1 MASARTERAD
11 LGRPCTRRADTAPD
25 RGSHRLTVSSL
36 TRPPVGWTGAA
47 ADFDAGLLARTA
59 FAVVLAISSGVEDV
73 RMVCSTTAAGEP
85 SRVEALQVLPQTPIR
100 HLSARW
106 ADSSPARAEVGG
118 LPRLQ
123 QLIDSSAL
131 PAFHLLAAG
140 QTPPPAL
147 SPLACSVRVTPARWE
162 WTLSALPSAADEDRL
177 WALAR
182 LVASVLHSLAA
193 APNLTVAQAAE
204 QAEPLGFEIQVL
216 GGAGLADVTTALQG
230 WGNAVGLPVRV
241 HRVETEQTQASG
253 PAGGWVRP
261 TACGAN
267 LVVLEQGLGSLPQ
280 PRSEDAPGG
289 EDALGADLGVLPD
302 GRAIA
307 QTNANETR
315 ELYDEIVVRNQYLRH
330 GVQLCDGDTVVDVGA
345 NIGMFA
351 LFAAAQA
358 SKVTIHAFEPVP
370 VVARALQTNMSL
382 YGISGTVSCAAA
394 GASTGVRALTFYPQS
409 SLQSGFY
416 ADAEGDQHIV
426 GEYARHQADALPG
439 LPAELR
445 AAAADALAP
454 TARARTAERQE
465 LQVPVIRLSDW
476 IRDNAV
482 RRIDLLK
489 VDAERAEEDVLAGLD
504 DEHWPLIG
512 QVVAEVHDRDG
523 RMDRLRTLLQRWG
536 FETVVEQDAL
546 FAGSE
551 IYMLY
556 GLRPGASR
564 PEAPW
569 MERQIAAAERWAQT
583 SALPLYVTARPGAMP
598 AETRIARQ
606 AVAARALTWVEPPP
620 LPPADLAA
628 ERPRVVL
635 AWAERVLR
643 RMTSVHRPVVK
654 AVVVDG
660 DNTLWGG
667 VCGEIGP
674 ENVETG
680 GPYRLVQE
688 ALRAQLE
695 AGRVLCLCSRNNPAD
710 VEAVFATHP
719 DMPLSLQD
727 FTVVRAG
734 WCPKSVAVGEI
745 AEELGF
751 AVESLVFVDDSAA
764 ERAEVAIAHPGVTVV
779 DLPAEAEEFTAALR
793 GTWQLALE
801 GTGTAEDRART
812 ALIAGEARRRR
823 TAAQAA
829 TTAEYLEQLDLRVEV
844 SEATDDEVE
853 RIAQLAA
860 RTTQFNLA
868 LRVHTPGTVRQV
880 LASAGVALSVRVRDR
895 FGDYGL
901 VGFAS
906 ADADGRVL
914 RVRDFFVSCRAL
926 GRNVEWCVLRELAG
940 RAGPLGL
947 DGIAL
952 TSTPGPRNRP
962 ALEFAD
968 AARTRFNLSDALD
981 LVDASAAASLDW
993 RLLTSPQTAAAAPIA
1008 SQCPPTRVPSRVRW
1022 PVSQQ
1027 AAARA
1032 AEAYRRPGETTST
1045 TPYVAPQTE
1054 TERRIAAVWEE
1065 ALEVAPIGVH
1075 DDLFMLGCD
1084 SLTAAVICARLRQH
1098 GVELAVHELLAHPT
1112 VRGAARQAG
1121 AELRPAIEL
1130 PADAEA
1136 GPASLGQQRVWAAE
1150 AIGGRGNAQVI
1161 PLAYRIAGPL
1171 DLGRLRSA
1179 LEGVVARHPA
1189 LRTVLVDG
1197 GGALVQR
1204 RLTAG
1209 EGVGIEVH
1217 EVSSLPE
1224 TERPGRAD
1232 LLARRFFSARFD
1244 IGRDVMLRAAVLRLG
1259 PDDHVL
1265 LLMLHHSAGDGW
1277 SVDILQRDLGAL
1289 YADPKALAG
1298 VPVGATFAQYSA
1310 AAIRRRESGAFDQGA
1325 AAVRAALDRAS
1336 ARPWST
1342 PSGLPFEPRHL
1353 RFALDSDLLAS
1364 LRAAARSRSVTPV
1377 AVHLAAW
1384 QLLLAVAADTDA
1396 VVTGCAVAG
1405 RNEEVFAD
1413 TVGFFANLVPVPVH
1427 FDWSATAGGYLST
1440 AVAAV
1445 AEALTYAE
1453 VPYGLVADGAGA
1465 VFDTLFTLQPPAT
1478 HPLRFDGCAIT
1489 GSEPALWP
1497 VPYPLMLDVQEHAD
1511 GASALLR
1518 FDARARHPVDP
1529 PWLAEAYPL
1538 VLAALCTLP
1547 ELPLQRLRDLLR
1559 PGTATVHDLVRD
1571 RLANLREDGEPR

>member
-1 MASARTERAD
+1 MADEDTLRALSD
-11 LGRPCTRRADTAPD
+11 QVGAVLHALTAVPD
-25 RGSHRLTVSSL
+25 LTVEQ
-36 TRPPVGWTGAA
+36 A
-47 ADFDAGLLARTA
+47 ADR
-59 FAVVLAISSGVEDV
+59 
-73 RMVCSTTAAGEP
+73 
-85 SRVEALQVLPQTPIR
+85 IR
-100 HLSARW
+100 
-106 ADSSPARAEVGG
+106 
-118 LPRLQ
+118 
-123 QLIDSSAL
+123 L
-131 PAFHLLAAG
+131 PAF
-140 QTPPPAL
+140 
-147 SPLACSVRVTPARWE
+147 
-162 WTLSALPSAADEDRL
+162 
-177 WALAR
+177 
-182 LVASVLHSLAA
+182 
-193 APNLTVAQAAE
+193 
-204 QAEPLGFEIQVL
+204 EIQIL
-216 GGAGLADVTTALQG
+216 GGTGLAEVTAALCG
-230 WGNAVGLPVRV
+230 WGHAVGLPVTV
-241 HRVETEQTQASG
+241 HRVKAEETRAPGLTEGG
-253 PAGGWVRP
+253 PRP
-261 TACGAN
+261 TEWGAN
-267 LVVLEQGLGSLPQ
+267 LVVLKQGLGSLPQ
-280 PRSEDAPGG
+280 PRPEAGPEGG
-289 EDALGADLGVLPD
+289 DALETGLRALPD
-302 GRAIA
+302 GRPIA
-307 QTNANETR
+307 EVNANETR
-315 ELYDEIVVRNQYLRH
+315 ELYGEIVVRNQYLRH
-330 GVQLCDGDTVVDVGA
+330 GLQLCDGDLVVDVGA

-351 LFAAAQA
+351 LFVASQA
-358 SKVTIHAFEPVP
+358 SKVTVHAFEPVP
-370 VVARALQTNMSL
+370 VVARALKANMSL
-382 YGISGTVSCAAA
+382 YGVSGTVTCAAV
-394 GASTGVRALTFYPQS
+394 GASADVRALTFYPQS

-426 GEYARHQADALPG
+426 GEYARHQAEALPG
-439 LPAELR
+439 LPAGLR
-445 AAAADALAP
+445 AAAAEALAP
-454 TARARTAERQE
+454 TARARTADRQE

-476 IRDNAV
+476 IRDTAV
-482 RRIDLLK
+482 SRIHLLK
-489 VDAERAEEDVLAGLD
+489 VDAERAEEEVLAGID

-523 RMDRLRTLLQRWG
+523 RVNRLRALLQRQG

-569 MERQIAAAERWAQT
+569 MKRQIAAAERWAQT
-583 SALPLYVTARPGAMP
+583 SGLPLYVTSPPGAML

-606 AVAARALTWVEPPP
+606 AVEARGLSWVEPPP
-620 LPPADLAA
+620 LASADLAT
-628 ERPRVVL
+628 EKPSVVL
-635 AWAERVLR
+635 AWAEAVLR
-643 RMTSVHRPVVK
+643 RMTAAQRPVAK

-674 ENVETG
+674 ENVDAD
-680 GPYRLVQE
+680 GPYRQMQE
-688 ALRAQLE
+688 MLREQLA
-695 AGRVLCLCSRNNPAD
+695 AGRVLCLCSRNNLAD
-710 VEAVFATHP
+710 LEAVFAAHP
-719 DMPLSLQD
+719 GMPLGLGD
-727 FTVVRAG
+727 FVAVRAG
-734 WCPKSVAVGEI
+734 WGPKSVAVGEI

-764 ERAEVAIAHPGVTVV
+764 ERAEVAIAHPGITVV
-779 DLPAEAEEFTAALR
+779 DLPADPREFPAALR
-793 GTWQLALE
+793 GTWQLGLE
-801 GTGTAEDRART
+801 GTGTAEDHART
-812 ALIAGEARRRR
+812 ALIAGEARRR
-823 TAAQAA
+823 TAAAQAA

-844 SEATDDEVE
+844 SLAVEDEVE

-868 LRVHTPGTVRQV
+868 LRGHTPGTIRQV
-880 LASAGVALSVRVRDR
+880 LAGTGVTLSVRVRDR

-901 VGFAS
+901 VAFVS
-906 ADADGRVL
+906 AEADGRVL

-926 GRNVEWCVLRELAG
+926 GRNVEWCVLRELAEH
-940 RAGPLGL
+940 ATALGL
-947 DGIAL
+947 DSIAL
-952 TSTPGPRNRP
+952 TGTPGSRNRP

-968 AARTRFNLSDALD
+968 AARTRFGLTGAPD
-981 LVDASAAASLDW
+981 LVNASAAVALDW
-993 RLLTSPQTAAAAPIA
+993 RLLTAAQVAAAPIA
-1008 SQCPPTRVPSRVRW
+1008 GECPPTGVPSRVRW

-1032 AEAYRRPGETTST
+1032 ADAYQRPGETTST
-1045 TPYVAPQTE
+1045 TPYVVPQTE

-1065 ALEVAPIGVH
+1065 TLKVAPIGAH

-1084 SLTAAVICARLRQH
+1084 SLTAAVICARLRRH

-1121 AELRPAIEL
+1121 AGRQPAIEL
-1130 PADAEA
+1130 SQDAEA
-1136 GPASLGQQRVWAAE
+1136 APASLGQQRVWAAE
-1150 AIGGRGNAQVI
+1150 ALGGCGNAQVI
-1161 PLAYRIAGPL
+1161 PLTYRVTGPL

-1179 LEGVVARHPA
+1179 LEVVVARHPA
-1189 LRTVLVDG
+1189 LRTVLVDD

-1209 EGVGIEVH
+1209 EGVDIEVH

-1224 TERPGRAD
+1224 TERPGQAD

-1259 PDDHVL
+1259 PDDHEL

-1310 AAIRRRESGAFDQGA
+1310 AAVRRRESAAFDQGA

-1342 PSGLPFEPRHL
+1342 PSGLPAEPRHL

-1364 LRAAARSRSVTPV
+1364 VRAAARSRSVTPV

-1384 QLLLAVAADTDA
+1384 QLLLAVAVSTDA
-1396 VVTGCAVAG
+1396 VVTGCPVAG

-1413 TVGFFANLVPVPVH
+1413 TIGFFANLVPVPVH
-1427 FDWSATAGGYLST
+1427 FDWSATAGGYLDT

-1445 AEALTYAE
+1445 AEALSHAE

-1478 HPLRFDGCAIT
+1478 HPLRFDGCTIT

-1559 PGTATVHDLVRD
+1559 PGTATVYDLVRD
-1571 RLANLREDGEPR
+1571 RLANLREDGESR

>member
-1 MASARTERAD
+1 M
-11 LGRPCTRRADTAPD
+11 
-25 RGSHRLTVSSL
+25 SSL
-36 TRPPVGWTGAA
+36 TRPPVGWTGVAA
-47 ADFDAGLLARTA
+47 GFDVGLLARTA
-59 FAVVLAISSGVEDV
+59 FAVALAVSSGVEDV
-73 RMVCSTTAAGEP
+73 RLVCGTTAAGEP
-85 SRVEALQVLPQTPIR
+85 SRVEALQVLPQAAIR
-100 HLSARW
+100 DLSARW
-106 ADSSPARAEVGG
+106 ADSSLSLAEVGG
-118 LPRLQ
+118 LPELQ

-131 PAFHLLAAG
+131 PAFHFSAAG
-140 QTPPPAL
+140 QTPSPAL
-147 SPLACSVRVTPARWE
+147 SPLACSVRVDPAGWE
-162 WTLSALPSAADEDRL
+162 WTVSALPGVADEDML
-177 WALAR
+177 WALAS
-182 LVASVLHSLAA
+182 LVEAVLHSLAA
-193 APNLTVAQAAE
+193 VPDLTVAQAAE
-204 QAEPLGFEIQVL
+204 QAGPLGFEIQVL
-216 GGAGLADVTTALQG
+216 GGAGLAEVTTALRG
-230 WGNAVGLPVRV
+230 WGYAVGLPVTV

-253 PAGGWVRP
+253 PAGGGQPAAW
-261 TACGAN
+261 GAN

-280 PRSEDAPGG
+280 PRPEAAPGG
-289 EDALGADLGVLPD
+289 EHALGTGLGALPD
-302 GRAIA
+302 GRPIA

-358 SKVTIHAFEPVP
+358 SKVTVHAFEPVP

-382 YGISGTVSCAAA
+382 YGISGTVSCAAV
-394 GASTGVRALTFYPQS
+394 GASSDTRALTFYPQS

-426 GEYARHQADALPG
+426 GEYARHQAQALPG

-445 AAAADALAP
+445 EAAAEALAP
-454 TARARTAERQE
+454 TARARTADRQE

-482 RRIDLLK
+482 SRIDLLK
-489 VDAERAEEDVLAGLD
+489 VDAERAEEDVLGGLD

-523 RMDRLRTLLQRWG
+523 RVDRLRSLLHSWG
-536 FETVVEQDAL
+536 FETAVEQDAL

-556 GLRPGASR
+556 GLRSGASR

-569 MERQIAAAERWAQT
+569 MECQIAAAERWAQT
-583 SALPLYVTARPGAMP
+583 SALPLYVTAPPGAMP

-606 AVAARALTWVEPPP
+606 AVEARGLTWVEPPP
-620 LPPADLAA
+620 PTVADAGT
-628 ERPRVVL
+628 EESSVVL
-635 AWAERVLR
+635 AWAEVVLR
-643 RMTSVHRPVVK
+643 RMTAAHRPVAK

-674 ENVETG
+674 ENVDTG

-695 AGRVLCLCSRNNPAD
+695 DGRVLCLCSRNNPAD
-710 VEAVFATHP
+710 LEAVFAAHP
-719 DMPLSLQD
+719 DMPLGLSD

-734 WCPKSVAVGEI
+734 WGPKSVAVGEI

-779 DLPAEAEEFTAALR
+779 DLPAEAEAFTAALR

-823 TAAQAA
+823 TAAQAT

-844 SEATDDEVE
+844 SEATEDEVE

-868 LRVHTPGTVRQV
+868 LRGHTPGTVRQV
-880 LASAGVALSVRVRDR
+880 LAATGVALSVRVRDR

-901 VGFAS
+901 VAFAS

-940 RAGPLGL
+940 RAGALGL

-968 AARTRFNLSDALD
+968 AARTRFNLSGAPD
-981 LVDASAAASLDW
+981 LVDASAAATVDW
-993 RLLTSPQTAAAAPIA
+993 RLLTAPQAAAPIA
-1008 SQCPPTRVPSRVRW
+1008 SEGPLAGVPSRVRW

-1027 AAARA
+1027 AAALA
-1032 AEAYRRPGETTST
+1032 ADACRRPGETAST

-1065 ALEVAPIGVH
+1065 TLKVAPIGVH
-1075 DDLFMLGCD
+1075 DDLFTLGCD
-1084 SLTAAVICARLRQH
+1084 SLTAAVICVRLRRH
-1098 GVELAVHELLAHPT
+1098 GVELTVHELLAQPT

-1121 AELRPAIEL
+1121 SGRRPVIEL
-1130 PADAEA
+1130 PTDAEA

-1150 AIGGRGNAQVI
+1150 AVGGRGNAQVI
-1161 PLAYRIAGPL
+1161 PLTYRIVGPL
-1171 DLGRLRSA
+1171 DLDRLRSA
-1179 LEGVVARHPA
+1179 LETVVARHPA
-1189 LRTVLVDG
+1189 LRTVLVDD

-1209 EGVGIEVH
+1209 EGVDIKVH
-1217 EVSSLPE
+1217 DVSSLPE
-1224 TERPGRAD
+1224 TERGGQAD
-1232 LLARRFFSARFD
+1232 LLARRFFQAPFD
-1244 IGRDVMLRAAVLRLG
+1244 VGRDVMLRAAVLRLG
-1259 PDDHVL
+1259 LDDQVL
-1265 LLMLHHSAGDGW
+1265 LLMLHHSAADGW
-1277 SVDILQRDLGAL
+1277 SVDVLQRDLGAA
-1289 YADPKALAG
+1289 YTDAQALAG

-1310 AAIRRRESGAFDQGA
+1310 AALRRRESGAFDQGA
-1325 AAVRAALDRAS
+1325 AAVRAALDRVA

-1342 PSGLPFEPRHL
+1342 PSVLPAEPRHL
-1353 RFALDSDLLAS
+1353 RFVLDANLVAS
-1364 LRAAARSRSVTPV
+1364 VRAAARSRSVTPV

-1384 QLLLAVAADTDA
+1384 QLLLAAAAGTDA
-1396 VVTGCAVAG
+1396 VATGCPVAG
-1405 RNEEVFAD
+1405 RNEEAFAD
-1413 TVGFFANLVPVPVH
+1413 TVGFFANLVPVPVRV
-1427 FDWSATAGGYLST
+1427 DWSATASGHLDT
-1440 AVAAV
+1440 AVAAT
-1445 AEALTYAE
+1445 AEALSHAE
-1453 VPYGLVADGAGA
+1453 VPYGLVADGTGA
-1465 VFDTLFTLQPPAT
+1465 AFDTLFTLQPPTT

-1489 GSEPALWP
+1489 GSDPALWP

-1518 FDARARHPVDP
+1518 FDAHARHPADP

-1559 PGTATVHDLVRD
+1559 PGPAIVYDLVRD
-1571 RLANLREDGEPR
+1571 RLANLREDGESR

>member
-1 MASARTERAD
+1 M
-11 LGRPCTRRADTAPD
+11 
-25 RGSHRLTVSSL
+25 TVSSL
-36 TRPPVGWTGAA
+36 TRPPGGWTEAA
-47 ADFDAGLLARTA
+47 AGVEVGLLARTA

-73 RMVCSTTAAGEP
+73 RMVCGTTEAGKP
-85 SRVEALQVLPQTPIR
+85 SRVEALQVLPQAAIR

-106 ADSSPARAEVGG
+106 ADSSPPLTKVGG
-118 LPRLQ
+118 LPGLQ

-131 PAFHLLAAG
+131 PTFHFSAAG

-147 SPLACSVRVTPARWE
+147 SPLICSVRVVPAGWE
-162 WTLSALPSAADEDRL
+162 WTLSALPGVADEDRL
-177 WALAR
+177 WALAG
-182 LVASVLHSLAA
+182 LVEAVLHSLAA
-193 APNLTVAQAAE
+193 VPDLTVAQAAE
-204 QAEPLGFEIQVL
+204 QAGPRGFETQVL
-216 GGAGLADVTTALQG
+216 GGTGLAEVTTALRG
-230 WGNAVGLPVRV
+230 WGYAVGLPVTV
-241 HRVETEQTQASG
+241 HRVETEQTQASSG
-253 PAGGWVRP
+253 PAGGGLRP
-261 TACGAN
+261 AAWGAK
-267 LVVLEQGLGSLPQ
+267 LVILEQGLGNLPQ
-280 PRSEDAPGG
+280 PKHEAAPEG
-289 EDALGADLGVLPD
+289 ETALGTGLGALPD
-302 GRAIA
+302 GRPIA

-330 GVQLCDGDTVVDVGA
+330 GVQLCDGDTVVDIGA

-358 SKVTIHAFEPVP
+358 SKVTVHAFEPVP
-370 VVARALQTNMSL
+370 IVARALQTNMSL

-394 GASTGVRALTFYPQS
+394 GAIAGVRALTFYPHS

-416 ADAEGDQHIV
+416 ADVERDQHIV
-426 GEYARHQADALPG
+426 GEYARHQAEALPG

-445 AAAADALAP
+445 AAAAEALAP
-454 TARARTAERQE
+454 TARARTADPQE
-465 LQVPVIRLSDW
+465 LQVPVTRLSDW

-482 RRIDLLK
+482 SRIDLLK

-504 DEHWPLIG
+504 DEHWPRIG

-523 RMDRLRTLLQRWG
+523 RVDRLRTLLQRWG
-536 FETVVEQDAL
+536 FETVLEQDAL

-598 AETRIARQ
+598 AETQIARQ
-606 AVAARALTWVEPPP
+606 AVAARGLTWVEPPP
-620 LPPADLAA
+620 LIPADMAA
-628 ERPRVVL
+628 EKPRVVL
-635 AWAERVLR
+635 AWAEAVLR
-643 RMTSVHRPVVK
+643 RMTAAHRPVVK

-674 ENVETG
+674 ENVDTG

-695 AGRVLCLCSRNNPAD
+695 AGRVLCLCSRNNPGD
-710 VEAVFATHP
+710 LEAVFAAHP
-719 DMPLSLQD
+719 DMPLGLGD

-734 WCPKSVAVGEI
+734 WGPKSVAVGEI
-745 AEELGF
+745 ADELGF

-779 DLPAEAEEFTAALR
+779 DLPAEAEDFTAALR

-823 TAAQAA
+823 TVAQTG

-844 SEATDDEVE
+844 SEATEDEVE

-868 LRVHTPGTVRQV
+868 LRGHTPGTVRQV
-880 LASAGVALSVRVRDR
+880 LAATGVALSVRVRDR

-901 VGFAS
+901 VAFAS

-914 RVRDFFVSCRAL
+914 RVRDLFVSCRAL

-940 RAGPLGL
+940 RAGALGL

-952 TSTPGPRNRP
+952 TGTPGPRNRP

-968 AARTRFNLSDALD
+968 AARTLFNLSDAPD
-981 LVDASAAASLDW
+981 LVDASAAATLDW
-993 RLLTSPQTAAAAPIA
+993 RLLTAPQHAAAAPIA
-1008 SQCPPTRVPSRVRW
+1008 GECPPTGVPSRVRW
-1022 PVSQQ
+1022 PVSQE
-1027 AAARA
+1027 AAALA
-1032 AEAYRRPGETTST
+1032 ASAYRRPGETAST

-1054 TERRIAAVWEE
+1054 TERRLAAVWEE
-1065 ALEVAPIGVH
+1065 TLKIAPIGVH
-1075 DDLFMLGCD
+1075 DDLFTLGCD
-1084 SLTAAVICARLRQH
+1084 SLTAAVICARLRRH

-1112 VRGAARQAG
+1112 VRGAARQSGAG
-1121 AELRPAIEL
+1121 QRPANEL
-1130 PADAEA
+1130 PSDADTA
-1136 GPASLGQQRVWAAE
+1136 PASLGQQRVWAAE

-1161 PLAYRIAGPL
+1161 PLTYRIAGPL

-1179 LEGVVARHPA
+1179 LDAVVARHPA
-1189 LRTVLVDG
+1189 LRTVLVDDG
-1197 GGALVQR
+1197 EALVQH

-1209 EGVGIEVH
+1209 DGVDIKVH
-1217 EVSSLPE
+1217 DVSSLPE
-1224 TERPGRAD
+1224 TDRADRAD
-1232 LLARRFFSARFD
+1232 LLARRFFQATFD
-1244 IGRDVMLRAAVLRLG
+1244 IGLDVMLRATVLRLG
-1259 PDDHVL
+1259 PDDQVL
-1265 LLMLHHSAGDGW
+1265 LLMLHHSAADGW
-1277 SVDILQRDLGAL
+1277 SVDVLQRDLCAA
-1289 YADPKALAG
+1289 YTDPQALAG
-1298 VPVGATFAQYSA
+1298 VPVGATFAQYSDA
-1310 AAIRRRESGAFDQGA
+1310 ALRRRESGTFDQGA
-1325 AAVRAALDRAS
+1325 AAVRAALDRAA

-1342 PSGLPFEPRHL
+1342 PSGLPTEPCHL
-1353 RFALDSDLLAS
+1353 RFALDSDLMGS
-1364 LRAAARSRSVTPV
+1364 VRAAARSRSVTPV

-1384 QLLLAVAADTDA
+1384 QLLLAAAAGTDA
-1396 VVTGCAVAG
+1396 VATGCPVAG
-1405 RNEEVFAD
+1405 RNEEAFAD
-1413 TVGFFANLVPVPVH
+1413 TVGFFANLVPIPVRV
-1427 FDWSATAGGYLST
+1427 DWSATAGGHLDT
-1440 AVAAV
+1440 AVAAA
-1445 AEALTYAE
+1445 AEALSHAE
-1453 VPYGLVADGAGA
+1453 VPYGLVADGAGT

-1478 HPLRFDGCAIT
+1478 HPLRLDGCTIT

-1518 FDARARHPVDP
+1518 FDAHARHPVDP

-1559 PGTATVHDLVRD
+1559 PATASATVHDLVRD
-1571 RLANLREDGEPR
+1571 RLANLREDGESR